1 MAVFSCRLRTAA
13 EDKVKKKL
21 ERERERER
29 KHEISRRERMFEV
42 ECQGSGQW
50 KADRLNA
57 KKTGAGHGGA
67 ATLGNLLR
75 RVEEHHTPV

>member
-1 MAVFSCRLRTAA
+1 
-13 EDKVKKKL
+13 
-21 ERERERER
+21 
-29 KHEISRRERMFEV
+29 MFEV